1 MARNNRLIE
10 MVFANVVGT
19 EDRVSLYDKFN
30 STDSA
35 LKIEET
41 KDLKEA
47 KTLYSKIIN
56 KHKVV
61 LEELAKLEE
70 SIVQLRCR
78 QQVLEE
84 FKLSKVRQY
93 IYARALFFRPG
104 REVKDIRV
112 IAGQTDVY
120 GEDINDWY
128 NNGDLMSIAKAK
140 LSEAMDAEIE
150 DNKHFIKNLKTKY
163 A

>member
-19 EDRVSLYDKFN
+19 EDRVSMYDKFV
-30 STDSA
+30 STDVA

-47 KTLYSKIIN
+47 KNLYSKIIAKN
-56 KHKVV
+56 KVT
-61 LEELAKLEE
+61 LDELAKLEE
-70 SIVQLRCR
+70 AIVQLRCR

-93 IYARALFFRPG
+93 IYARALFYRPG

-112 IAGQTDVY
+112 IAGQTEVY
-120 GEDINDWY
+120 GEDVNDWY
-128 NNGDLMSIAKAK
+128 NNGDLMTIAKAK

-150 DNKHFIKNLKTKY
+150 DNKHFIKNLRTKY

>member
-19 EDRVSLYDKFN
+19 EDKVSLYDKFA
-30 STDSA
+30 STDSV

-47 KTLYSKIIN
+47 KNLYSKIIN

-70 SIVQLRCR
+70 AIVQLRCR
-78 QQVLEE
+78 EQVLEE
-84 FKLSKVRQY
+84 FKLSKVREY
-93 IYARALFFRPG
+93 IYARALFYRPG

-112 IAGQTDVY
+112 IAGRTDVY
-120 GEDINDWY
+120 GEDVNDWY
-128 NNGDLMSIAKAK
+128 NNGDLMNIAKAK

-150 DNKHFIKNLKTKY
+150 DNKFFIKNLKTKY

>member
-1 MARNNRLIE
+1 MARNNRLIDV
-10 MVFANVVGT
+10 VFANVVGND
-19 EDRVSLYDKFN
+19 ERVSQYEKFLATDKALGIQE
-30 STDSA
+30 TDD
-35 LKIEET
+35 I
-41 KDLKEA
+41 KDA
-47 KTLYSKIIN
+47 KRLYSSILRNN
-56 KHKVV
+56 KTV
-61 LEELAKLEE
+61 LDELAKLEE

-78 QQVLEE
+78 EQVLSD
-84 FKLSKVRQY
+84 FKLSKVREY

-112 IAGQTDVY
+112 VVGRTDVY

-128 NNGDLMSIAKAK
+128 NNGDLMNIAKAK

>member
-19 EDRVSLYDKFN
+19 EDRVSMYDKFV
-30 STDSA
+30 STDGA

-47 KTLYSKIIN
+47 KNLYSKIIANN
-56 KHKVV
+56 KVI
-61 LEELAKLEE
+61 LDELAKLEE
-70 SIVQLRCR
+70 AIVQLRCR

-120 GEDINDWY
+120 GKDVNDWY
-128 NNGDLMSIAKAK
+128 NNGDLMTIAKAK

-150 DNKHFIKNLKTKY
+150 DNKHFIKNLRTKY

>member
-19 EDRVSLYDKFN
+19 EDKVSLYDKFA
-30 STDSA
+30 STDSV
-35 LKIEET
+35 LKIGET

-47 KTLYSKIIN
+47 KNLYSKIIN

-70 SIVQLRCR
+70 AIVQLRCR
-78 QQVLEE
+78 EQVLEE
-84 FKLSKVRQY
+84 FKLSKVREY
-93 IYARALFFRPG
+93 IYARALFYRPG

-112 IAGQTDVY
+112 IAGRTDVY
-120 GEDINDWY
+120 GEDVNDWY
-128 NNGDLMSIAKAK
+128 NNGDLMNIAKSK
-140 LSEAMDAEIE
+140 LAEAMDAEIE
-150 DNKHFIKNLKTKY
+150 DNKFFIKNLKTKY

>member
-30 STDSA
+30 GTDSA

-84 FKLSKVRQY
+84 FK
-93 IYARALFFRPG
+93 
-104 REVKDIRV
+104 
-112 IAGQTDVY
+112 
-120 GEDINDWY
+120 
-128 NNGDLMSIAKAK
+128 
-140 LSEAMDAEIE
+140 
-150 DNKHFIKNLKTKY
+150 
-163 A
+163 

>member
-19 EDRVSLYDKFN
+19 EDRVSMYDKFV
-30 STDSA
+30 STDVA

-47 KTLYSKIIN
+47 KNLYSKIIAKN
-56 KHKVV
+56 KVT
-61 LEELAKLEE
+61 LDELAKLEE

-120 GEDINDWY
+120 GEDVNDWY
-128 NNGDLMSIAKAK
+128 NNGDLMTIAKAK